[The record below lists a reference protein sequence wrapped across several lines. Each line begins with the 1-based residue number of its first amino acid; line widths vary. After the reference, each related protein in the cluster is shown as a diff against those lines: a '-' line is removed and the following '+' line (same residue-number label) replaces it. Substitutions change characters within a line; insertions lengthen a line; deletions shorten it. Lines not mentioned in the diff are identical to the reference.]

1 MQEVPSEE
9 FEGQD
14 LFLSPILRIICNQFD
29 EFLKPVTIQLPV
41 SLRSDQKETPD
52 PSTCRGRVLF
62 FNSDGE
68 DKKSMEITDD
78 LRSPVN
84 FDGKFVSFQVGRF
97 FR

>member
-29 EFLKPVTIQLPV
+29 KFLKSVTIQLPV
-41 SLRSDQKETPD
+41 SLRSDEKETPD

-62 FNSDGE
+62 LNSDGE
-68 DKKSMEITDD
+68 VKKSLEITDD

-84 FDGKFVSFQVGRF
+84 FDGKFVSFQVERF
-97 FR
+97 SR